1 MKEEMKRRKKKQW
14 GRRIIIMSLVM
25 RKSYEW
31 ENCVYHEVKVANCDY
46 VMNGIV

>member
-14 GRRIIIMSLVM
+14 GRRIIMSLVM

>member
-1 MKEEMKRRKKKQW
+1 MREKNYYV
-14 GRRIIIMSLVM
+14 LVM